1 MSHSSPSANIA
12 KSEILERIRNAQKI
26 AFEGRDLAS
35 DVGIIPGEPG
45 AHFDIP
51 RDYERSSDLAAE
63 EIISLADERIAD
75 YKADVR
81 RCGSSATEINEA
93 VKKAIAEVGAHLVG
107 IPEGLDRTWVAGLGD
122 AADESSAGNSAAA
135 DSSVELR
142 VDTGFTAREL
152 DELDAIVTSSAV
164 TCAETGTIFLDG
176 SATSGRRALTL
187 VPDIHICVVPT
198 STIVYGIPEAI
209 SRLREADPTAP
220 ITMISGPSATSD
232 IELSRVEGVHGPRT
246 LIVIIAG

>member
-1 MSHSSPSANIA
+1 MTNSGA
-12 KSEILERIRNAQKI
+12 KNDILGRIRNAQKI

-35 DVGIIPGEPG
+35 DVGIITGEPG
-45 AHFDIP
+45 AHFSVP
-51 RDYERSSDLAAE
+51 RDYERSSELPHKD
-63 EIISLADERIAD
+63 IVSLADERIAD

-81 RCGSSATEINEA
+81 RCGSSATEINDA
-93 VKKAIAEVGAHLVG
+93 VKKAIADVGASLIG
-107 IPEGLDRTWVAGLGD
+107 IPKGLDRDWVAGLGSGET
-122 AADESSAGNSAAA
+122 AEGATEI
-135 DSSVELR
+135 R
-142 VDTGFTAREL
+142 VDTGFNAREL

-187 VPDIHICVVPT
+187 VPDKHICVVPAE
-198 STIVYGIPEAI
+198 TIVSGIPEAI
-209 SRLREADPTAP
+209 SRLREVDPTAP

>member
-1 MSHSSPSANIA
+1 MSHSSTSANIA
-12 KSEILERIRNAQKI
+12 KSDILERIRNAQKI

-93 VKKAIAEVGAHLVG
+93 VNKAIAAVGAHLVG
-107 IPEGLDRTWVAGLGD
+107 IPEGLDRQWVAGLGD
-122 AADESSAGNSAAA
+122 AADGSAA
-135 DSSVELR
+135 DGSSVELR
-142 VDTGFTAREL
+142 VDTGFNAREL

-164 TCAETGTIFLDG
+164 TCAETGTVFLDG

-209 SRLREADPTAP
+209 SRLRESDPTAP

-232 IELSRVEGVHGPRT
+232 IELARVEGVHGPRT

>member
-1 MSHSSPSANIA
+1 MSHSSASANIA

-35 DVGIIPGEPG
+35 DAGIVTGEPG
-45 AHFDIP
+45 THFNIP
-51 RDYERSSDLAAE
+51 RDYERSSDLTAK

-93 VKKAIAEVGAHLVG
+93 VKKAIADVGASLIG
-107 IPEGLDRTWVAGLGD
+107 IPEGLDREWVAGL
-122 AADESSAGNSAAA
+122 ESGGGLATT
-135 DSSVELR
+135 EIR
-142 VDTGFTAREL
+142 VDTGFTAEEL

-187 VPDIHICVVPT
+187 VPDIHICVVPA

-209 SRLREADPTAP
+209 SRLRESDPTAP

-232 IELSRVEGVHGPRT
+232 IELARVEGVHGPRT
-246 LIVIIAG
+246 LIVIIAGQ

>member
-1 MSHSSPSANIA
+1 MSHSSASANIA

-35 DVGIIPGEPG
+35 DAGIVTGEPG
-45 AHFDIP
+45 TDFNIP
-51 RDYERSSDLAAE
+51 RDYERSSDQTAE

-93 VKKAIAEVGAHLVG
+93 VKKAIADVGASLIG
-107 IPEGLDRTWVAGLGD
+107 IPEGLDREWVAGL
-122 AADESSAGNSAAA
+122 ESDGGLATT
-135 DSSVELR
+135 EIR
-142 VDTGFTAREL
+142 VDTGFTTEEL
-152 DELDAIVTSSAV
+152 DQLDAIVTSSAV

-187 VPDIHICVVPT
+187 VPDIHICVVPA

-209 SRLREADPTAP
+209 SRLRESDPTAP

-232 IELSRVEGVHGPRT
+232 IELARVEGVHGPRT
-246 LIVIIAG
+246 LIVIIAGQ

>member
-1 MSHSSPSANIA
+1 MTNSGA
-12 KSEILERIRNAQKI
+12 KNDILGRIRNAQKI

-35 DVGIIPGEPG
+35 DVGIITGEPG
-45 AHFDIP
+45 AHFSVP
-51 RDYERSSDLAAE
+51 RDYERSSELPHKD
-63 EIISLADERIAD
+63 IVSLADERIAD

-81 RCGSSATEINEA
+81 RCGSSATEINDA
-93 VKKAIAEVGAHLVG
+93 VKKAIADVGASLIG
-107 IPEGLDRTWVAGLGD
+107 IPEGLDRDWVAGL
-122 AADESSAGNSAAA
+122 
-135 DSSVELR
+135 DSGETAEGATEIR
-142 VDTGFTAREL
+142 VDTGFNAREL

-187 VPDIHICVVPT
+187 VPDKHICVVPAE
-198 STIVYGIPEAI
+198 TIVSGIPEAI
-209 SRLREADPTAP
+209 SRLREVDPTAP

>member
-1 MSHSSPSANIA
+1 MSDSAA
-12 KSEILERIRNAQKI
+12 KKEILTRIRNAQKI
-26 AFEGRDLAS
+26 AYEGRDIAS
-35 DVGIIPGEPG
+35 DAGILTGTPGE
-45 AHFDIP
+45 HFEIP
-51 RDYERSSDLAAE
+51 RDYIHTSDMPRKE
-63 EIISLADERIAD
+63 VIDMADERIAD

-81 RCGSSATEINEA
+81 RCGGSDADINAA
-93 VKKAIAEVGAHLVG
+93 VKKALADVDASLIG
-107 IPEGLDRTWVAGLGD
+107 IPEGLDREWIAD
-122 AADESSAGNSAAA
+122 AANAA
-135 DSSVELR
+135 DKPVEVR
-142 VDTGFTAREL
+142 VDTGFGPREL

-187 VPDIHICVVPT
+187 VPDVHICVVPVD
-198 STIVYGIPEAI
+198 TIVYGIPEAI
-209 SRLREADPTAP
+209 TRLKESDPTVP

>member
-1 MSHSSPSANIA
+1 MSHSSASANIA

-35 DVGIIPGEPG
+35 DAGIVTGEPG
-45 AHFDIP
+45 THFNIP
-51 RDYERSSDLAAE
+51 RDYERSSDLTAE

-93 VKKAIAEVGAHLVG
+93 VKKAIADVGASLIG
-107 IPEGLDRTWVAGLGD
+107 IPEGLDREWVAGL
-122 AADESSAGNSAAA
+122 ESGGGKATT
-135 DSSVELR
+135 EIR
-142 VDTGFTAREL
+142 VDTGFTAEEL

-187 VPDIHICVVPT
+187 VPDIHICVVPA
-198 STIVYGIPEAI
+198 STVVYGIPEAI
-209 SRLREADPTAP
+209 SRLRESDPTAP

-232 IELSRVEGVHGPRT
+232 IELARVEGVHGPRT
-246 LIVIIAG
+246 LIVIIAGQ

>member
-1 MSHSSPSANIA
+1 MSHSPASANIA

-26 AFEGRDLAS
+26 AFADRDLAS
-35 DVGIIPGEPG
+35 DVGIITGEPG
-45 AHFDIP
+45 THFDVP
-51 RDYERSSDLAAE
+51 RDYEHSSNLATE

-81 RCGSSATEINEA
+81 RCGSAATEINEA
-93 VKKAIAEVGAHLVG
+93 VKKAIADVGASLIG
-107 IPEGLDRTWVAGLGD
+107 IPEGLNREWVAGMGG
-122 AADESSAGNSAAA
+122 AVEESAAG

-142 VDTGFTAREL
+142 VDTGFNAQEL

-187 VPDIHICVVPT
+187 VPDIHICVVPA
-198 STIVYGIPEAI
+198 STVVYGIPEAI
-209 SRLREADPTAP
+209 SRLRETDPTAP

-232 IELSRVEGVHGPRT
+232 IELARVEGVHGPRT

>member
-1 MSHSSPSANIA
+1 MTNSGA
-12 KSEILERIRNAQKI
+12 KNDILGRIRNAQKI

-35 DVGIIPGEPG
+35 DVGIITGEPG
-45 AHFDIP
+45 AHFSVP
-51 RDYERSSDLAAE
+51 RDYERSSELPHKD
-63 EIISLADERIAD
+63 IVSLADERIAD

-81 RCGSSATEINEA
+81 RCGSSATEINDA
-93 VKKAIAEVGAHLVG
+93 VKKAIADVGASLIG
-107 IPEGLDRTWVAGLGD
+107 IPAGLDRDWVAGLGSD
-122 AADESSAGNSAAA
+122 GGKTTTEI
-135 DSSVELR
+135 R
-142 VDTGFTAREL
+142 VDTGFSAREL

-176 SATSGRRALTL
+176 STTSGRRALTL
-187 VPDIHICVVPT
+187 VPDKHICVVPAE
-198 STIVYGIPEAI
+198 TIVYGIPEAI

>member
-1 MSHSSPSANIA
+1 MTNSAA
-12 KSEILERIRNAQKI
+12 KNDILGRIRNAQKI
-26 AFEGRDLAS
+26 AFQGRDLAS
-35 DVGIIPGEPG
+35 DVGIITGEPG
-45 AHFDIP
+45 AHFTVP
-51 RDYERSSDLAAE
+51 RDYERSSQLPHKD
-63 EIISLADERIAD
+63 IVSLADERIAD

-93 VKKAIAEVGAHLVG
+93 VKKAIADAGASLIG
-107 IPEGLDRTWVAGLGD
+107 IPEGLDRSWVAGLGS
-122 AADESSAGNSAAA
+122 DEVAGEGAT
-135 DSSVELR
+135 EIR
-142 VDTGFTAREL
+142 VDNGFDAREL

-187 VPDIHICVVPT
+187 VPDKHICVVPAE
-198 STIVYGIPEAI
+198 TIVYGIPEAI
-209 SRLREADPTAP
+209 SRLRETDPTAP

>member
-1 MSHSSPSANIA
+1 MTNSGA
-12 KSEILERIRNAQKI
+12 KNDILGRIRNAQKI

-35 DVGIIPGEPG
+35 DVGIITGEPG
-45 AHFDIP
+45 AHFSVP
-51 RDYERSSDLAAE
+51 RDYERSSELPHKD
-63 EIISLADERIAD
+63 IVSLADERIAD

-81 RCGSSATEINEA
+81 RCGSSATEINDA
-93 VKKAIAEVGAHLVG
+93 VKKAIADVGASLIG
-107 IPEGLDRTWVAGLGD
+107 IPEGLDRDWVAGLGSD
-122 AADESSAGNSAAA
+122 GGKTTTEI
-135 DSSVELR
+135 R
-142 VDTGFTAREL
+142 VDTGFSAREL

-176 SATSGRRALTL
+176 STTSGRRALTL
-187 VPDIHICVVPT
+187 VPDKHICVVPAE
-198 STIVYGIPEAI
+198 TIVYGIPEAI

>member
-1 MSHSSPSANIA
+1 MSHSSASANIA

-35 DVGIIPGEPG
+35 DAGIVTGEPG
-45 AHFDIP
+45 THFNIP
-51 RDYERSSDLAAE
+51 RDYERSSDLTAE

-93 VKKAIAEVGAHLVG
+93 VKKAIADVGASLIG
-107 IPEGLDRTWVAGLGD
+107 IPEGLDREWVAGLESDGGK
-122 AADESSAGNSAAA
+122 AATEI
-135 DSSVELR
+135 R
-142 VDTGFTAREL
+142 VDTGFTAEEL
-152 DELDAIVTSSAV
+152 DQLDAIVTSSAV

-187 VPDIHICVVPT
+187 VPDIHICVVPA
-198 STIVYGIPEAI
+198 STVVYGIPEAI
-209 SRLREADPTAP
+209 SRLRESNPTAP

-232 IELSRVEGVHGPRT
+232 IELARVEGVHGPRT
-246 LIVIIAG
+246 LIVIIAGQ

>member
-1 MSHSSPSANIA
+1 MTNSGA
-12 KSEILERIRNAQKI
+12 KNDILGRIRNAQKI

-35 DVGIIPGEPG
+35 DVGIITGEPG
-45 AHFDIP
+45 AHFSVP
-51 RDYERSSDLAAE
+51 RDYERSSELPHKD
-63 EIISLADERIAD
+63 IVSLADERIAD

-81 RCGSSATEINEA
+81 RCGSSATEINDA
-93 VKKAIAEVGAHLVG
+93 VKKAIADVGASLIG
-107 IPEGLDRTWVAGLGD
+107 IPEGLDRDWVAGLGSGET
-122 AADESSAGNSAAA
+122 AEGATEI
-135 DSSVELR
+135 R
-142 VDTGFTAREL
+142 VDTGFNARKL

-187 VPDIHICVVPT
+187 VPDKHICVVPAE
-198 STIVYGIPEAI
+198 TIVSGIPEAI
-209 SRLREADPTAP
+209 SRLREVDPTAP